1 MNRIIKIFILLVII
15 TFLFLAGIF
24 LIQKKK
30 EEISRTPTAEIPQ
43 YTVRGSR
50 VEKGTILLTRD
61 FLGEFR
67 PENVVL
73 VSSNKSGFIKKLYV
87 KIGQKVKK
95 GQILS
100 VIDDTQIKNQ
110 IKNLQID
117 LQNLELK
124 LKSLKTKEKAAKILF
139 ITKENIYK
147 RDKRLLEKKAISKEK
162 VEKSYSSFLLAKS
175 QLEDVQTEIQT
186 VKNRIKQLS
195 NELDTLKNTL
205 LYLKIK
211 SPVDGI
217 IQDIFLRE
225 GNLALPGK
233 PIMRIE
239 ETKRYEVVV
248 KVPSDYP
255 VKEGDPV
262 RIRFNGNAKGYK
274 VSIVYPSSSNFL
286 KVVKIKLTEK
296 PEGMV
301 SNSLI
306 NVSFVK
312 EIEGF
317 IVPKNA
323 VLNTTSGSYVL
334 TVLDGKFKK
343 IPVVVKGINKKF
355 AVVSGDIKEGIIV
368 AVAEQNK
375 LRLLST
381 GKKGKIILEKKE

>member
-1 MNRIIKIFILLVII
+1 MGKIIKIFVFVVVVAVLVV
-15 TFLFLAGIF
+15 TGVL

-30 EEISRTPTAEIPQ
+30 EEISKIPTAEKPY
-43 YTVRGSR
+43 YTVKGSR
-50 VEKGTILLTRD
+50 VQKGAILLTRD
-61 FLGEFR
+61 FVGEFR

-73 VSSNKSGFIKKLYV
+73 VSSNKSGYIKKLYV

-117 LQNLELK
+117 LKNLELR
-124 LKSLKTKEKAAKILF
+124 LKSLKTREQAAKVLL
-139 ITKENIYK
+139 ITKKNSYK
-147 RDKRLLEKKAISKEK
+147 RDKRLFEKKAVSKEK
-162 VEKSYSSFLLAKS
+162 VEKSYSSYLLAKS
-175 QLEDVQTEIQT
+175 QLEDIQTEIQT

-195 NELDTLKNTL
+195 NEISTLKNSL
-205 LYLKIK
+205 LYLRIK

-217 IQDIFLRE
+217 VQNIFLRE
-225 GNLALPGK
+225 GNLVLPGK

-239 ETKRYEVVV
+239 ESKRYEIVV

-262 RIRFNGNAKGYK
+262 RIRFNGNVKDYK
-274 VSIVYPSSSNFL
+274 VSIVYPSSSDYL
-286 KVVKIKLTEK
+286 KVVKIRLTEK
-296 PEGMV
+296 PEEV
-301 SNSLI
+301 ISNSLI

-317 IVPKNA
+317 VVPKNA
-323 VLNTTSGSYVL
+323 VLNTSSESYVL
-334 TVLDGKFKK
+334 TVSDGRFKK
-343 IPVVVKGINKKF
+343 IPVIVKGVNNMY
-355 AVVSGDIKEGIIV
+355 AAVSGNLKEEMVV
-368 AVAEQNK
+368 AVGEESK

-381 GKKGKIILEKKE
+381 GRKGKIILEKKE